1 MYESSNLQKKL
12 TINYKY
18 YNSYNIYKD
27 YWCGDLMANTTI
39 SITQE
44 TKKALLDLGAKGE
57 TYDSII
63 RKLIKRYAWKKMDDK
78 WNKILAND
86 EFIPLDELWI

>member
-1 MYESSNLQKKL
+1 M
-12 TINYKY
+12 
-18 YNSYNIYKD
+18 
-27 YWCGDLMANTTI
+27 GNTTI

-63 RKLIKRYAWKKMDDK
+63 RKLIKRYAWKKMDEK

-86 EFIPLDELWI
+86 EFIPLDEL